1 MNFFILITQVIH
13 LEYYNIMIHSLQ
25 FLYNLNTELYDIR
38 AHTMACNKSLIYNT
52 LYYNRRK
59 QTYLTL

>member
-25 FLYNLNTELYDIR
+25 FLYNLNIPSYIIFV
-38 AHTMACNKSLIYNT
+38 HTQWHAINPLFIIHYITIEGSK
-52 LYYNRRK
+52 
-59 QTYLTL
+59 LT